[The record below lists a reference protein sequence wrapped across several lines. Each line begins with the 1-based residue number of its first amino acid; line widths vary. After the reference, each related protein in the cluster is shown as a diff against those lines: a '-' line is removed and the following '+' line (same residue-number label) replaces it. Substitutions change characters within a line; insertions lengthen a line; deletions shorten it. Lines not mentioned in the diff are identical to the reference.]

1 MKAKPTL
8 RDIADAVHI
17 STAAVSMILAG
28 KNLSRFSDDTI
39 EAVYAAAR
47 KFNYKPKHGIDKTGI
62 IVIVCP
68 SIINPYY
75 ATLLQGMEL
84 AAEKSGYTTLIYNT
98 YWNIERE
105 KKIIAFAQNPAVR
118 GLIFSMVPQQPGLV
132 EKMADSLPVVA
143 VGDKQDAM
151 RIDMAEVNNFDAG
164 YRMGVHLIS
173 LGHKR
178 VCYVSTT
185 LNKYHSSR
193 VLRYRGL
200 CESFKKFGS
209 DAVSLITSDV
219 DPMSEL
225 STVEIEHRTGRA
237 LAKKCIR
244 MYPDVTAIVAINDMV
259 AYGVIDEIIDEGFRI
274 PDDYSV
280 CGFDNIYPSKFS
292 GVSLTTIDHFINQRG
307 QSAFSLLQAKLENG
321 DIEHVALTRLEFKN
335 KLIDRKTTGKPR
347 TKAH

>member
-1 MKAKPTL
+1 MKAKSTL
-8 RDIADAVHI
+8 RDIADAVHV
-17 STAAVSMILAG
+17 STAAVSMILAE

-39 EAVYAAAR
+39 AAVYAAAR
-47 KFNYKPKHGIDKTGI
+47 KCNYKPKHGADKTGVV
-62 IVIVCP
+62 VIVCP
-68 SIINPYY
+68 SVINPYY
-75 ATLLQGMEL
+75 AALLQGMEL
-84 AAEKSGYTTLIYNT
+84 AAEKNGYMTIVYNT

-105 KKIIAFAQNPAVR
+105 NKILSFAQNPAVH
-118 GLIFSMVPQQPGLV
+118 GLIFSMVPQQPRLV
-132 EKMADSLPVVA
+132 EQMADNLPVVA

-164 YRMGVHLIS
+164 YQMGAHLIS

-200 CESFKKFGS
+200 CESFKAVGTN
-209 DAVSLITSDV
+209 AVSLITSDV

-225 STVEIEHRTGRA
+225 STVEIEHRTGRS

-259 AYGVIDEIIDEGFRI
+259 AYGVIDEIIEEGFRI
-274 PDDYSV
+274 PGDYSV

-292 GVSLTTIDHFINQRG
+292 GVALTTIDHFINQRG
-307 QSAFSLLQAKLENG
+307 QSAFSLLQAKIENG
-321 DIEHVALTRLEFKN
+321 NVERIAVTHLEFKN
-335 KLIDRKTTGKPR
+335 KIIDRMTTGKPR
-347 TKAH
+347 KRAR

>member
-1 MKAKPTL
+1 MKGKPTL
-8 RDIADAVHI
+8 RDIADSVRV
-17 STAAVSMILAG
+17 STATVSMILAG

-39 EAVYAAAR
+39 AAVYAAAR
-47 KFNYKPKHGIDKTGI
+47 KFNYKPKHGTDKTGI

-84 AAEKSGYTTLIYNT
+84 AAEKNGYMTIIYNT

-105 KKIIAFAQNPAVR
+105 NKILGFAQNPAVR

-132 EKMADSLPVVA
+132 EKMADNLPVVA

-151 RIDMAEVNNFDAG
+151 RIDMAEINNFDAG
-164 YRMGVHLIS
+164 YQMGMHLIS

-200 CESFKKFGS
+200 CESFKKIGTN
-209 DAVSLITSDV
+209 AVSLITSDV

-237 LAKKCIR
+237 LAKKCIG

-274 PDDYSV
+274 PGDYSV
-280 CGFDNIYPSKFS
+280 CGFDNIYPSKLS

-321 DIEHVALTRLEFKN
+321 DTEHVALTRLEFKN